1 MSCEQKV
8 DLRQKAPENWSIA
21 TPVMPGSVD
30 LAMQAGKLLDDVRT
44 ALDFDLG
51 AAIRATAKLAALLG
65 GNRGEMPPAGP
76 ALGGLAPWQKRKVRN
91 HIERHIDSSIPVKD
105 LAELVSLSTGHFCR
119 AFKESFGDTPHAYV
133 MRMRL
138 ERAQELM
145 LASRNLWA
153 RSRSPVAIPIR
164 RTSPGAS
171 ANRWAK
177 PKRVA
182 APSRNGRLGID
193 KSAAKS
199 RNEFLRPDR
208 FAGWRGLAGGFQLA
222 GAPRATPGVSKRCL
236 PSVVVCKPE
245 TTERHVDT
253 CSTPF

>member
-91 HIERHIDSSIPVKD
+91 HIERHIDLSIPVKD

-145 LASRNLWA
+145 LASPEPLGQIALACGHSDQAHFSRRFRQQVGESPNAWRRRHATGGWA
-153 RSRSPVAIPIR
+153 STNRRPNRGTNSSAQTGLPGGVA
-164 RTSPGAS
+164 
-171 ANRWAK
+171 
-177 PKRVA
+177 
-182 APSRNGRLGID
+182 
-193 KSAAKS
+193 
-199 RNEFLRPDR
+199 
-208 FAGWRGLAGGFQLA
+208 
-222 GAPRATPGVSKRCL
+222 
-236 PSVVVCKPE
+236 
-245 TTERHVDT
+245 
-253 CSTPF
+253 